1 MNLKTLMTLSF
12 GYFLIS
18 GYCFAE
24 SRVNKAVEGKEQNKS
39 VEKKRRRKK
48 VEMCHECGK
57 PETECDCEGHG
68 ANQEKNKDKL

>member
-48 VEMCHECGK
+48 ALSAEQTSTEISLAQ
-57 PETECDCEGHG
+57 PE
-68 ANQEKNKDKL
+68 